1 MENMELSLR
10 DVYQLLITE
19 GRYAYTR
26 NNHLMPTGFYDRVH
40 KLIEKMVEINE
51 KSGLDTLKQI
61 VEECISL
68 EIVANFEDGEDDEFG
83 NRQESI
89 DFVTRSLEY
98 IHSFDGEDTWQPYN
112 YVDFQMNV
120 TKDDEPRYMIYQ
132 TNEFDGDKTPITEKP
147 LSKNEYLDTICKFFN
162 NNDIVYRKESVNDKI
177 TIYHIQEP
185 VKTDMIVEH
194 I

>member
-10 DVYQLLITE
+10 DVYQLLLTE

-26 NNHLMPTGFYDRVH
+26 NNHLMPSAFYDRVH
-40 KLIEKMVEINE
+40 KLIEKMVEINKE
-51 KSGLDTLKQI
+51 SGLDTLKQI

-68 EIVANFEDGEDDEFG
+68 EIVANFEDGEDDKFG

-89 DFVTRSLEY
+89 DFVARSLKY
-98 IHSFDGEDTWQPYN
+98 IHSFEGEDTWQPYN
-112 YVDFQMNV
+112 YADFQTNV
-120 TKDDEPRYMIYQ
+120 AKDDEPRYMIYQ
-132 TNEFDGDKTPITEKP
+132 MNKFDGDKAPITEKP
-147 LSKNEYLDTICKFFN
+147 LSKKEYLNSLCKFFN
-162 NNDIVYRKESVNDKI
+162 DNDIVYRKESVNDKV

-185 VKTDMIVEH
+185 VKTDMVIEH